1 MFWSSVDS
9 WSMRDALSELRQTCT
24 QRNQLV
30 QKMNERAGCNRLA
43 NLISKCVLADMEE
56 FKRIEVEGYA
66 GVWENEIVYK
76 DSEGWDQDDC
86 HSGGKLNGYQDVKM
100 TMCSDKIWRY
110 QLRIMIN
117 WIIYQIFIA

>member
-1 MFWSSVDS
+1 
-9 WSMRDALSELRQTCT
+9 
-24 QRNQLV
+24 
-30 QKMNERAGCNRLA
+30 MNERAGCNRLA

-86 HSGGKLNGYQDVKM
+86 HSGGKLNGY
-100 TMCSDKIWRY
+100 
-110 QLRIMIN
+110 
-117 WIIYQIFIA
+117 